1 MARPKGNKQGSIF
14 FDKNAKKWRAMYYV
28 IDNETKEEKK
38 IIGKMKKDIIK
49 TDGTGEE

>member
-28 IDNETKEEKK
+28 IDNETKQEKK
-38 IIGKMKKDIIK
+38 YLAEIIDF
-49 TDGTGEE
+49 GEHLGYLEE